1 MLSAYL
7 RRNLTWDSGSISSL
21 GGSAPLRESQKK
33 PLLLKI
39 KKRHHQRPARA
50 VADGLTRTDSNGN
63 DLSNGLWTTRQNNAQ
78 FAKADSKRA
87 GD

>member
-7 RRNLTWDSGSISSL
+7 RRNLTWDSGSNSSL

-63 DLSNGLWTTRQNNAQ
+63 DLSNRLRTTRQNNAQ
-78 FAKADSKRA
+78 FAKAISKRA